1 MFPSA
6 SHRVGGRSRG
16 GDPISVAFCFVN
28 LTGQLTKLG
37 SPRGPLVRLGHP
49 IGDYL
54 ANKELISERECY
66 HQVKE
71 LAPSRDE
78 SAESKLFTRLSNSPF
93 ASTLRVLVI
102 TLVSYR
108 RNNRKASVATILVR
122 GNRTACDIGL
132 QLRSQPSIL
141 SHPPPPCR
149 AL

>member
-1 MFPSA
+1 MAESM
-6 SHRVGGRSRG
+6 VGGEGRVVTS
-16 GDPISVAFCFVN
+16 GD
-28 LTGQLTKLG
+28 G
-37 SPRGPLVRLGHP
+37 RERLA
-49 IGDYL
+49 GDDL
-54 ANKELISERECY
+54 R
-66 HQVKE
+66 
-71 LAPSRDE
+71 
-78 SAESKLFTRLSNSPF
+78 AELSNPPL

-108 RNNRKASVATILVR
+108 RNNRKVSVATILVR